1 MVNVIL
7 ISDRYEEAST
17 LKSFWEKEE
26 ESPFTLEKIDE
37 EQIREAEGTLGV
49 TLPDTYKKLILEWN
63 GGFTVRN
70 AFPTERPNSWAED
83 HVQFDHLRGIAKDDG
98 IMNSAQ
104 LSDELELPEGLVFI
118 SGEEDTWIAMDY
130 RETKEHPP
138 IHYFDLEMEVNFK
151 LADTFDE
158 FVERLYTADD
168 AMVDIIEIEE
178 EASDLYISKEE
189 LELIFERGDLRQQNL
204 FKMAHYPMEDIE
216 EIAWFFLRM
225 KQCIKQIKDQQVL
238 YETATAIHSN
248 LLLNPDM
255 PRNNRINQELQEIAE
270 FLENSGDPNTA
281 FLGEDIHPVKKR

>member
-1 MVNVIL
+1 
-7 ISDRYEEAST
+7 
-17 LKSFWEKEE
+17 
-26 ESPFTLEKIDE
+26 
-37 EQIREAEGTLGV
+37 
-49 TLPDTYKKLILEWN
+49 
-63 GGFTVRN
+63 
-70 AFPTERPNSWAED
+70 
-83 HVQFDHLRGIAKDDG
+83 
-98 IMNSAQ
+98 MNSAQ
-104 LSDELELPEGLVFI
+104 LSDELELPEGLIFI

-138 IHYFDLEMEVNFK
+138 IHYFDLEPEVDFK
-151 LADTFDE
+151 LADSFDE

-168 AMVDIIEIEE
+168 AIVEVIEIEE

-189 LELIFERGDLRQQNL
+189 LEHIFERGDLRQQNL

-225 KQCIKQIKDQQVL
+225 KQCIKQIKDQHVL

-255 PRNNRINQELQEIAE
+255 PRNDRINKELQEIAE
-270 FLENSGDPNTA
+270 FLENSEDPNTA